1 MEKVFK
7 MKHISEYYEIE
18 VNIIKNYITNYIHDN
33 HEEFDAMDGFNL
45 CLLYSNFNS
54 YVRILKTSKISFI
67 DEHDEK
73 IKIQFEELS
82 NQYPK
87 LMKYVI
93 RKYEIDIRR
102 MKKKDPEKYNK
113 FREDLISS
121 KGFST
126 N

>member
-1 MEKVFK
+1 MEKLFN

-18 VNIIKNYITNYIHDN
+18 VNIIKNYITNYIQEYGEDL
-33 HEEFDAMDGFNL
+33 DAMDGFNL

-54 YVRILKTSKISFI
+54 YVRIIKTSKISFI
-67 DEHDEK
+67 DEYDEK
-73 IKIQFEELS
+73 IKNQFEELS
-82 NQYPK
+82 SQYPK

-93 RKYEIDIRR
+93 RKYETDIRR
-102 MKKKDPEKYNK
+102 MKKKDPEQYNK